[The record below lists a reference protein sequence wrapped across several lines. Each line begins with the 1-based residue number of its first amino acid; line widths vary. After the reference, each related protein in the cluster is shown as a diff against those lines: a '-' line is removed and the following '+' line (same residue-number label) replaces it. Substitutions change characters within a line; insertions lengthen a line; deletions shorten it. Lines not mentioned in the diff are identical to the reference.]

1 MYVNSDF
8 LSNYFFTY
16 YCSFNIEN
24 EDKIVVDLIGVTVR
38 KDDCSLIPFF

>member
-8 LSNYFFTY
+8 LSNYFFSY
-16 YCSFNIEN
+16 YYSFDIEN
-24 EDKIVVDLIGVTVR
+24 EDKIAVDSIGVTVR